1 MAAVKPAAEADTK
14 AETPTAKAAEVIVQV
29 AKSDDQQPPK
39 TADAAREQDLE
50 LAAMRDELRLAREFG
65 AAKQRELDAL
75 KSVQTQTEK
84 AHAAGKALP
93 SMPRAI
99 VRVIGSGRVEKSP
112 GDLLLP
118 EEILGLTE
126 GVHFELR

>member
-1 MAAVKPAAEADTK
+1 
-14 AETPTAKAAEVIVQV
+14 
-29 AKSDDQQPPK
+29 
-39 TADAAREQDLE
+39 
-50 LAAMRDELRLAREFG
+50 
-65 AAKQRELDAL
+65 
-75 KSVQTQTEK
+75 
-84 AHAAGKALP
+84 
-93 SMPRAI
+93 MPRAI